1 MQISPA
7 SAYSALS
14 QLNFPSR
21 QNQTPPTASQADP
34 AATFA
39 ARVSISQS
47 ARDLLAA
54 QTGTAS
60 TTAAFDTSKGTRE
73 LDIDAYFSPPPAN
86 AQIDLDSVPL
96 LLPSQKNIDALSSHI
111 SASLPG
117 FLAENNIPSPPAS
130 ITYDNAGKMQ
140 LPADYPYAAE
150 FEQALKND
158 PALDRELRTVNA
170 LTSHLVEMKKSMPF
184 HEAYAAAGSQ
194 AEIDAVIAKYSY
206 LFSNNRQADA
216 IALHFSKDGA
226 LSLTANGKPLA

>member
-1 MQISPA
+1 MQISPV
-7 SAYSALS
+7 SAYTALS

-21 QNQTPPTASQADP
+21 PNPTPPAASQTASM
-34 AATFA
+34 ATIA

-60 TTAAFDTSKGTRE
+60 TTAAFDTSKGTQE
-73 LDIDAYFSPPPAN
+73 LDIDAYFTPPGSQGVN
-86 AQIDLDSVPL
+86 LDNVPL
-96 LLPSQKNIDALSSHI
+96 LLPSQRNIDALSSHI

-130 ITYDNAGKMQ
+130 ITYDSEGRMQ
-140 LPADYPYAAE
+140 LPADYPYAAA
-150 FEQALKND
+150 FEQALKNA

-226 LSLTANGKPLA
+226 LSLTANGKPIA